1 MLSGVLRWFPG
12 WVRVETEGGY
22 PERLLNGVTKAGV
35 AVWGVR
41 CRHEWMRFS
50 CPAGDYKYLRPL
62 ARRACV
68 RMRVRQKH
76 GLPFWIHRYRHRRG
90 LLIGAAAYVLI
101 LCLLAPRIWVV
112 QIKGNTATP
121 TAEVLEQ
128 AEKHGVR
135 IGAPMKDVNVK
146 RLQISG
152 LEALP
157 SVAWITVNPSGCVAR
172 VEVKERSPA
181 PEVLDLTQ
189 PSDLVAVRDG
199 RILRVEVCSGQRLV
213 KDGEAV
219 TAGTVLVTG
228 RVTSEM
234 GEKLYRSYGEV
245 WAETRRQITVEEEL
259 VYHRRVPFDRVI
271 FRPVFSFLGWEIPL
285 YSEATLPADST
296 CRQEKHFL
304 TAHGKTLPLGVIH
317 NYYTPTY
324 TVKTARTRQ
333 QAAALAAEQLKQ
345 REKDLFLPN
354 SYKEISRKEE
364 VRDGRYVLTAT
375 YRCQENIGVEVPI
388 KAAPPPQNPA
398 K

>member
-22 PERLLNGVTKAGV
+22 PERLLNGLTKAGIH
-35 AVWGVR
+35 VWGVR

-50 CPAGDYKYLRPL
+50 CPAGEYKYLRPL

-68 RMRVRQKH
+68 RMRVRQKF

-90 LLIGAAAYVLI
+90 LLIGAAFYVLI

-112 QIKGNTATP
+112 QVRGNAETP
-121 TAEVLEQ
+121 AAAVLEE

-135 IGAPMKDVNVK
+135 IGASVKDIDVK

-157 SVAWITVNPSGCVAR
+157 SVAWLTVNPSGCVAR
-172 VEVKERSPA
+172 IEVKERRPA

-199 RILRVEVCSGQRLV
+199 RILRMEVRSGQRLV

-228 RVTSEM
+228 RVASEM

-259 VYHRRVPFDRVI
+259 VYQRRVLSDRVI
-271 FRPVFSFLGWEIPL
+271 FRPVFSFLGWEVPL
-285 YSEATLPADST
+285 FSEGALPEGTD

-304 TAHGKTLPLGVIH
+304 TAYGKTLPLGVIH
-317 NYYTPTY
+317 NYYTPTH

-345 REKDLFLPN
+345 REKDLFLPD
-354 SYKEISRKEE
+354 SYEEIERKEE
-364 VRDGRYVLTAT
+364 IRDGRYVLTAT
-375 YRCQENIGVEVPI
+375 YRCRENIGVEVPI
-388 KAAPPPQNPA
+388 QAAPPLQNL
-398 K
+398 KK